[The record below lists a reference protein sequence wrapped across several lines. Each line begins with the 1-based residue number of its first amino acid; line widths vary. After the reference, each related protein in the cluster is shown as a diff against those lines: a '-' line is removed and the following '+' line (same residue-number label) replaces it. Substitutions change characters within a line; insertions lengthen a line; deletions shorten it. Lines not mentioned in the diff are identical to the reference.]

1 MRPKCVAADT
11 PKQMR
16 DFPEPS
22 SPSKDAAEQ
31 SLTVMDALLDLG
43 VHPVR
48 TFIYSWNW
56 KSALLSVTLRAPV
69 FLVATLRRG
78 FAAMSVAVVV
88 EALYS
93 AAISG
98 CYGAFVQKLRHARP
112 AWAAGLLIVIAM
124 PAVLFWFDYLLHLAT
139 AMPNLKGSMAAAG
152 IFSLLSS
159 LFNWFLMSRSSLLVG
174 QEGHSLANDLKRM
187 PRLIVDFLALV
198 PRHCYRFFRSCQMEQ
213 QA

>member
-1 MRPKCVAADT
+1 VR
-11 PKQMR
+11 
-16 DFPEPS
+16 
-22 SPSKDAAEQ
+22 
-31 SLTVMDALLDLG
+31 DALLDLG
-43 VHPVR
+43 VHPAR
-48 TFIYSWNW
+48 TFVYSWNW
-56 KSALLSVTLRAPV
+56 KSALLSVTLRAPI
-69 FLVATLRRG
+69 FLVATLRRSL
-78 FAAMSVAVVV
+78 AAMSVAVVV

-112 AWAAGLLIVIAM
+112 AWVAGLLIVIAM

-139 AMPNLKGSMAAAG
+139 AMPNLKGGMAAAG
-152 IFSLLSS
+152 IFSVLSS

-187 PRLIVDFLALV
+187 PRLIVDFVALV
-198 PRHCYRFFRSCQMEQ
+198 PRHCYRFFRNCQMEQ